1 MFGGIPF
8 EHFAQGGGMPSG
20 RGGGDVDTT
29 KLYET
34 LELTKDASQKD
45 IKKAYF
51 RLSKIHH
58 PDKGGDEHQ
67 FKEIAAAYEILSD
80 PEKRKAYDK
89 YGLEGVSDG
98 APSAGGEDLFS
109 MFFGGGRSHRSRGPR
124 KGPSTNHPL
133 SVSLEDIYNGKT
145 VKLAVTRKVI
155 VGDVKTC
162 SDCDGRGMKMEI
174 RQLGPGMI
182 QQMQTTCPKCKGQGN
197 MAETKSE
204 RKVLEVHIEKGAKD
218 GQKISFKGAG
228 DEMPGMEPGDINF
241 IVKIKEHSQFVRRG
255 ADLLVQKKISLAQ
268 ALTGFRF
275 KVTHLDGR
283 KLVIKSKPGEI
294 IQPEATDSDHKV
306 IPFSKCIPQEGMPS
320 LGNPFVKGN
329 LYVVFRVEFPTDNT
343 FSDEQIKVLK
353 SILPDP
359 DMGMDEDD
367 NDDEE
372 VFYLSPANV
381 THFGSGG
388 ASNHGSDQSYDS
400 DEEDGPRPV
409 QCQQS

>member
-8 EHFAQGGGMPSG
+8 EHFAQGGMPS
-20 RGGGDVDTT
+20 RSGGGNVDTT

-34 LELTKDASQKD
+34 LELTKDATPKD

-80 PEKRKAYDK
+80 PEKRKMYDK
-89 YGLEGVSDG
+89 YGLEGVADG
-98 APSAGGEDLFS
+98 AAPSAGGEDLFS
-109 MFFGGGRSHRSRGPR
+109 MFFGGGRSQRASGPK

-155 VGDVKTC
+155 VGEVKRC
-162 SDCDGRGMKMEI
+162 SDCDGRGMKMEV
-174 RQLGPGMI
+174 RQIGPGMI
-182 QQMQTTCPKCKGQGN
+182 QQMQSTCPKCKGQGN

-228 DEMPGMEPGDINF
+228 DEQPGMEPGDINF
-241 IVKIKEHSQFVRRG
+241 IIKIKDHPDFIRRG
-255 ADLLVQKKISLAQ
+255 ADLLLQKKISLAQ
-268 ALTGFRF
+268 ALTGFHF
-275 KVTHLDGR
+275 KITHLDGR
-283 KLVIKSKPGEI
+283 KLSIKSKPGEI
-294 IQPEATDSDHKV
+294 IHPESTDANGKV
-306 IPFSKCIPQEGMPS
+306 IPFSKCIHQEGMPS

-329 LYVVFRVEFPTDNT
+329 LYVAFRVEFPSDNFFT
-343 FSDEQIKVLK
+343 DEQIRVLK
-353 SILPDP
+353 GILPDP
-359 DMGMDEDD
+359 DMDEDD
-367 NDDEE
+367 DDSDE
-372 VFYLSPANV
+372 VYHLSPADV
-381 THFGSGG
+381 TNFGMGG

-400 DEEDGPRPV
+400 DDEGGSRPV